1 MESDESLALKN
12 DDDEGVTTVKPTAK
26 IDKTSTAIPFLI
38 TIIGIF
44 CYLGVVLPSVFNSS
58 NEFFD
63 YSIFDILLM
72 VGGAALVGMGVYFW
86 HRLRIKVLQEES
98 ALELV

>member
-1 MESDESLALKN
+1 MESDESQALEN
-12 DDDEGVTTVKPTAK
+12 ADDEGVKTVMPATK

-58 NEFFD
+58 NRFFD
-63 YSIFDILLM
+63 YSLFDVLLM
-72 VGGAALVGMGVYFW
+72 VGGAALVGLGVYFW
-86 HRLRIKVLQEES
+86 HRIREKVLQQEKAIEPF
-98 ALELV
+98 